1 MNKIYGIIGKP
12 IQWLLIAWV
21 IVAILI
27 SPAIVCL
34 HDNGSFNGF
43 FCTHFGSLGFFVSLF
58 GPVLLMPLF
67 LSLIITHRLSK
78 IFYPNEFNYVL
89 ISHTIS
95 ILTALLAVILFIVS
109 VATLNVPYAVVELV
123 SNPFLKYISEI
134 LLISL
139 WIAPAGMLYMLAIF
153 MIQFGMLPKTLNQGF
168 KPLLIYI
175 LSGGLAAML
184 FAILS
189 MLINNLI
196 NAPIINATIDLPAN
210 TPINLAHSHGKS
222 ILQLTSFNPI
232 VLPNSLEFIAQRPHS
247 LLTAVLSPY
256 ISLLFDLIVPLP
268 MILLFKYCI
277 IDRIKIP

>member
-123 SNPFLKYISEI
+123 SNHFLKYISEI

-196 NAPIINATIDLPAN
+196 NAPINSTIDL
-210 TPINLAHSHGKS
+210 AHLHGKS